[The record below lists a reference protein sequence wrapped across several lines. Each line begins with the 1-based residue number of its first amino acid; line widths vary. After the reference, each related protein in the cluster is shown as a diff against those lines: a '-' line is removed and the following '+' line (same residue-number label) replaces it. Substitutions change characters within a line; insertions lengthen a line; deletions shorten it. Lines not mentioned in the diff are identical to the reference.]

1 MIAGSAMHADSTK
14 YSSGSSSS
22 KGCLARAA
30 VVGSCHGAAQEGM
43 MGAAQQQS
51 RADVGDGAR
60 LEK

>member
-1 MIAGSAMHADSTK
+1 MHADSTK